1 MKEYCVE
8 TYTTSFFSG
17 TLKPDVLQARMNI
30 KAAEGWKFVRSIQEH
45 KRVLLLFSREA
56 HFLIF
61 ERDAVEPAEIVLLRQ
76 LLRAYG
82 HEPEA

>member
-1 MKEYCVE
+1 MKEYSVE
-8 TYTTSFFSG
+8 LCTTGFFSG
-17 TLKPDVLQARMNI
+17 TLNKKVLEAQINL
-30 KAAEGWKFVRSIQEH
+30 KAAEGWRFVRAIHER
-45 KRVLLLFSREA
+45 KRVLGIFSREA

-61 ERDAVEPAEIVLLRQ
+61 ERDAIEGAEIVLLRQ